1 MKFCLER
8 HLKAQ
13 LLESD
18 LMPECFCIP
27 AASDTRAVHMEH
39 VHNCT
44 SSVARCSR
52 TERGVG

>member
-27 AASDTRAVHMEH
+27 AASDTRAVHMEN